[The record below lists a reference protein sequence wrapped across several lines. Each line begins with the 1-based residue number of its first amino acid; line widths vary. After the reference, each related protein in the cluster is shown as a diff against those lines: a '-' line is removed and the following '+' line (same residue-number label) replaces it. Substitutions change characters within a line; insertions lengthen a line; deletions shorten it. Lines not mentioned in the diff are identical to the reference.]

1 MREVR
6 AFKIIG
12 GDGINLSNI
21 KNEFSVEGE
30 LDSRTIVFVAKTAV
44 EETAKLYGQIFA
56 RMVSEYA
63 LQFEAKKL
71 GEKPPENISGLGA
84 VTDYILANL
93 DRYPKGF
100 NALIYGIGK
109 AESKLQGSTG
119 AGSRRAAYSAMKY
132 IMESSGM
139 LSSIVGTTKDIFE
152 AIYKA
157 EEINKEIKTAVSARY
172 IREKNNQVI
181 EVVPNCPFRDACS
194 AIIDEGIG
202 RLVGGSECICLIT
215 TNAEAE
221 IITKKQ
227 LDYKIEEFG
236 KSECRGR
243 IFEV

>member
-84 VTDYILANL
+84 VTDYKTLARKPPTLVVGMNRQKVYL
-93 DRYPKGF
+93 KVW
-100 NALIYGIGK
+100 
-109 AESKLQGSTG
+109 
-119 AGSRRAAYSAMKY
+119 Y
-132 IMESSGM
+132 INS
-139 LSSIVGTTKDIFE
+139 
-152 AIYKA
+152 
-157 EEINKEIKTAVSARY
+157 
-172 IREKNNQVI
+172 
-181 EVVPNCPFRDACS
+181 CW
-194 AIIDEGIG
+194 
-202 RLVGGSECICLIT
+202 
-215 TNAEAE
+215 
-221 IITKKQ
+221 
-227 LDYKIEEFG
+227 
-236 KSECRGR
+236 
-243 IFEV
+243 